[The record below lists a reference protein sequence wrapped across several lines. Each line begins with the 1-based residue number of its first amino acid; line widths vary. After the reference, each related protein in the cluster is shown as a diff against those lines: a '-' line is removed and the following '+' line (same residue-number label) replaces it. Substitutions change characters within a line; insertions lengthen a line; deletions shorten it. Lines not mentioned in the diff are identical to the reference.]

1 MKFGYTLTEV
11 QKGRLERGSFITNYS
26 AAPEGYRITKVVLVS
41 RAGLVRWWLVKA
53 AREHAARSQRIGDL
67 SRARTMLLTIA
78 FLFAT
83 AAAGPVLYDQRQDG
97 KFNAQVDISNV
108 MVLFAIP
115 SKIPN
120 SVFDIFSKSG
130 KPANEEHEGIQ
141 DRADVRV
148 MEAFVEPSKPY
159 KVEIGSDESS
169 GESDGRAVE
178 VVIAGRRRFGNDGPD
193 AEQDDLK
200 LLGAT
205 ENCGPDRVRDSVTL
219 MCKDIE
225 PVKVIS
231 DSEVKKEADQKVL
244 ILEVQPAPAPEV
256 ISS

>member
-1 MKFGYTLTEV
+1 M
-11 QKGRLERGSFITNYS
+11 
-26 AAPEGYRITKVVLVS
+26 
-41 RAGLVRWWLVKA
+41 
-53 AREHAARSQRIGDL
+53 
-67 SRARTMLLTIA
+67 
-78 FLFAT
+78 FAT

-108 MVLFAIP
+108 MFLFALP
-115 SKIPN
+115 SKIPEG
-120 SVFDIFSKSG
+120 VFDIFSKSD
-130 KPANEEHEGIQ
+130 KHANEGLEVIQ

-148 MEAFVEPSKPY
+148 MEAFVKPSKPY

-169 GESDGRAVE
+169 EESDGRVVE
-178 VVIAGRRRFGNDGPD
+178 VVIAGRRRFGSDGPD

-231 DSEVKKEADQKVL
+231 ESEVKKEADQKVV